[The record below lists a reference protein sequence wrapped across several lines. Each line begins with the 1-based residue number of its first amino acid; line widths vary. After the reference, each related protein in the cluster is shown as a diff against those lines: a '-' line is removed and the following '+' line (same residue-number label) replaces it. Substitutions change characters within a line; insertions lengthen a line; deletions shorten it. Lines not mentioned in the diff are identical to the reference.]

1 MGADDA
7 EWSAFLQA
15 AFLTVLES
23 ADEGLIVFDG
33 DGRCTMIGRRAGE
46 LFGLEPAAHVGKKRQ
61 EVLEAFARACEEPE
75 VFLQAVAAEAP
86 LGVPPSMADVDVAR
100 PRPRTVLCKGVPI
113 SREGR
118 PPGRVV
124 FVRDVTRERAA
135 ERSTRQLQ
143 ARIAELTPFDTTT
156 GLLNQR
162 RFREELDREH
172 GRSTRA
178 WDSYAIVRLDVDG
191 MGNINDEFGVS
202 VGDLVLEQVA
212 ARLKKC
218 LREYDVLARLEDD
231 EFALLLPGA
240 DAVAARVV
248 GERILKAMGA
258 GPVEAMSRRV
268 PLSLGAALWIP
279 PSGETAADIVRRAG
293 LAAREARKRGGNQI
307 FIDSETQAPPA
318 TRTNPPPKARSNPPP
333 LPKE

>member
-1 MGADDA
+1 MPAEDP

-15 AFLTVLES
+15 AFLTVLEA

-33 DGRCTMIGRRAGE
+33 EGRCTMIGRRAGE
-46 LFGLEPAAHVGKKRQ
+46 LFGVEPAAHVGKPRPQ
-61 EVLEAFARACEEPE
+61 VLDVFARACEEPE
-75 VFLQAVAAEAP
+75 VFLQAVAADAP
-86 LGVPPSMADVDVAR
+86 LGVPSSMADVDVSR
-100 PRPRTVLCKGVPI
+100 PRPRTVLCKAVPI
-113 SREGR
+113 SRESR
-118 PPGRVV
+118 PPGRVI

-191 MGNINDEFGVS
+191 MGGINDEFGVS

-212 ARLKKC
+212 SRLKKC
-218 LREYDVLARLEDD
+218 LREYDVLSRLEDD
-231 EFALLLPGA
+231 EFAVLLPGA
-240 DAVAARVV
+240 DAVAARTVA
-248 GERILKAMGA
+248 ERITKAMSA
-258 GPVEAMSRRV
+258 GPLEATSRRV
-268 PLSLGAALWIP
+268 SLSIGGALWVP

-293 LAAREARKRGGNQI
+293 LATREARKKGGG
-307 FIDSETQAPPA
+307 QAHVDG
-318 TRTNPPPKARSNPPP
+318 
-333 LPKE
+333 

>member
-1 MGADDA
+1 MPDDDP

-15 AFLTVLES
+15 AFLTVLEA

-46 LFGLEPAAHVGKKRQ
+46 LFGVEPAAHVGKKRSD
-61 EVLEAFARACEEPE
+61 VLDAFARSCEEPD
-75 VFLQAVAAEAP
+75 VFLEAVAADAP
-86 LGVPPSMADVDVAR
+86 LGVPASMADVDVAR
-100 PRPRTVLCKGVPI
+100 PRPRTVLCKAVPI
-113 SREGR
+113 PRERR
-118 PPGRVV
+118 PPGRVI

-191 MGNINDEFGVS
+191 MGGINDEFGVS

-212 ARLKKC
+212 ARLKRC
-218 LREYDVLARLEDD
+218 LREYDVLSRLEDD

-248 GERILKAMGA
+248 ADRIEKAMGA
-258 GPVEAMSRRV
+258 GSLEATSRKLT
-268 PLSLGAALWIP
+268 LSIGCALWIP

-293 LAAREARKRGGNQI
+293 LATREARKRGGART
-307 FIDSETQAPPA
+307 FVDSETAAPP
-318 TRTNPPPKARSNPPP
+318 PVK
-333 LPKE
+333 